1 MSDVHI
7 HNDEPDVTVDAQPGK
22 RKHLL
27 TKTPRTVLYSVGGV
41 AILILVAAV
50 VTELLHP
57 GSVQAIREATET
69 VVAETVIISAALA
82 AVVPPALA
90 LLNLDDD

>member
-7 HNDEPDVTVDAQPGK
+7 YNDDPEATVHDQSEK

-41 AILILVAAV
+41 AILFLVAAV
-50 VTELLHP
+50 VSEILAP
-57 GSVQAIREATET
+57 GSVQRVREATET
-69 VVAETVIISAALA
+69 VVVEIGLVAAALVA
-82 AVVPPALA
+82 LVPPVLA
-90 LLNLDDD
+90 VLNLDDD